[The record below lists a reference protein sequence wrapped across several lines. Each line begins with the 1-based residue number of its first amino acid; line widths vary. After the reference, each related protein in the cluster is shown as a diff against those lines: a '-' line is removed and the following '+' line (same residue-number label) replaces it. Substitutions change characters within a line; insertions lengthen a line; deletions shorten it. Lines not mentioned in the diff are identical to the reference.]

1 MTQWTSKSIQDLP
14 QVARAILDRY
24 APRKVFALYGEMGAG
39 KTTLTKAF
47 LEVLGAHDAGHSPTY
62 SLVNEYQGTDNHKI
76 YHFDM
81 YRLNDEE
88 EAYDYG
94 VEDYFADTD
103 AYIFIEWPEKTPN
116 LLPDNCVEL
125 KLTVNVEARII
136 EEI

>member
-1 MTQWTSKSIQDLP
+1 MTWKVEGLEQLPEVAKSI
-14 QVARAILDRY
+14 LDHY
-24 APRKVFALYGEMGAG
+24 KGQKVFALYGEMGAG

-47 LEVLGAHDAGHSPTY
+47 LQVLGAEDDGHSPTY
-62 SLVNEYQGTDNHKI
+62 SLVNEYQGDNAVI

-94 VEDYFADTD
+94 IEDYFADEN

-116 LLPDNCVEL
+116 LLPNNCVEL

-136 EEI
+136 EEL

>member
-1 MTQWTSKSIQDLP
+1 MKWDITDLNKIKE
-14 QVARAILDRY
+14 QAQLILDY
-24 APRKVFALYGEMGAG
+24 YSDKKVFALHGDMGVG

-47 LEVLGAHDAGHSPTY
+47 VSVLGAEDEGHSPTY
-62 SLVNEYQGTDNHKI
+62 SLVNEYKGKNHTI

-81 YRLNDEE
+81 YRLNTEE

-116 LLPDNCVEL
+116 LLPDDCVHLTL
-125 KLTVNVEARII
+125 KQNVEERII
-136 EEI
+136 EKL